1 MAQKE
6 KPALKNRIEHP
17 ITIAVSMRVDVIE
30 SYGETRDAL
39 DENLYRWLT
48 KAGCLPVP
56 VPNTLIEDD
65 MLEAWFEKIK
75 PEAIV
80 LSGGNNIGDF
90 KNRDETERF
99 LLDKAKEL
107 HIPLLGICRG
117 MQMMAVWAGE
127 ELQPVDGHVRTRHN
141 LTSETDGFSM
151 PESVNSY
158 HDYGVMTVPRDFVLI
173 ARNDDGVIE
182 AIRHSI
188 LPIEGWMWHP
198 EREKEFNTADFE
210 NLKRLIETKNK

>member
-1 MAQKE
+1 
-6 KPALKNRIEHP
+6 LKNRIEHP
-17 ITIAVSMRVDVIE
+17 ITVVVSMRVDVIE

-56 VPNTLIEDD
+56 VPNTLIEDNT
-65 MLEAWFEKIK
+65 LETWFKKIN

-99 LLDKAKEL
+99 LLEKAKVL
-107 HIPLLGICRG
+107 HIPVLGICRG

-127 ELQPVDGHVRTRHN
+127 ELQPVKGHVRTRHK
-141 LTSETDGFSM
+141 LTEVIDRFSM
-151 PESVNSY
+151 PETVNSY
-158 HDYGVMTVPRDFVLI
+158 HDFGMMTVPAQFAVI
-173 ARNDDGVIE
+173 ACNEDGVIE
-182 AIRHSI
+182 AMRHQT
-188 LPIEGWMWHP
+188 LPMEGWMWHP
-198 EREKEFNTADFE
+198 EREKEFSEEDFA
-210 NLKRLIETKNK
+210 NFQRLIKTR